1 MANVRDE
8 IGDQLSEL
16 ISGLQ
21 TAVPSGKSS
30 ITVNAKVYTIAA
42 LIAALQV
49 FRQLWTTAEDLTA
62 KLHAAVQARN
72 EQTAP
77 AREFIAEV
85 KPAIVALL
93 GAKNPDLEKF
103 GIKPRRSRKQLTG
116 DQLAIA
122 NAKRQATRSQ
132 RGDAGARQ
140 KALEGTANV
149 TQVTVTEPSRPAP
162 GAGSKP
168 TT

>member
-1 MANVRDE
+1 MSTKNGV
-8 IGDQLSEL
+8 GNQLSQL
-16 ISGLQ
+16 ISGLN
-21 TAVPSGKSS
+21 TAVPSGTKS
-30 ITVNAKVYTIAA
+30 IPVAAKIYTIAA
-42 LIAALQV
+42 LIAALQQ
-49 FRQLWTTAEDLTA
+49 FSQLWSTVTDLTA
-62 KLHAAVQARN
+62 QLHAAVQARRD
-72 EQTAP
+72 QSAA

-85 KPAIVALL
+85 KPAIVAIL

-116 DQLAIA
+116 DELAIA

-132 RGDAGARQ
+132 VGDAGKRQ
-140 KALEGTANV
+140 KALEGKANV

-162 GAGSKP
+162 GAGTKP